1 MIVSK
6 NLRVIEMKKILIVA
20 TLLLISLSI
29 AFAGPSFPDKE
40 TDSVLPIGMNCCI
53 EKTTM

>member
-1 MIVSK
+1 
-6 NLRVIEMKKILIVA
+6 MKKMLMVAMLI
-20 TLLLISLSI
+20 LISLSI

-40 TDSVLPIGMNCCI
+40 TDSVLPIGMNCSI